1 MQPKCMWKVKRQ
13 LCLHLLVIFLF
24 PSLMFAG
31 EQAAPQVVTLQEVLI
46 NITKNDPSI
55 IEALK
60 QYDSVLAERS
70 IADSEYY
77 PTIGTELSAGPERT
91 NGVPT
96 NNDTENLMSASATLY
111 ARQNLYNGGKTTAFV
126 NETDARILAAAYEVL
141 NVANR
146 VYLDSSEA
154 YINVVKAGKFL
165 QVAEKNVQTQE
176 RILRQVREKTE
187 AGFNRASELYN
198 SESRLALARANY
210 ISRQQDLH
218 QALVVFQRQFGRLL
232 RPEQFIKPEPTYQ
245 IPETLPETVDVAFRK
260 HPALKVAKYNIQT
273 SRYTYEKAKAAYY
286 PTLDFELIGNYR
298 SDTGGENGD
307 TNQSGAFVTLNYTF
321 FDGGARDGRKASDQ
335 QSLRKEYQRAYIER
349 RNVNETVR
357 LAWNIRE
364 ADEFKK
370 DYLKSHVSLS
380 LKTLI
385 AFKDEYYVG
394 RRTLQDLLNMENEYT
409 DAQLALY
416 ESEFSHLIAQYRIM
430 QATGALLDEYD
441 TGLRTMLNLPRE
453 ESNEMEQ
460 YEDLDLDRDQD
471 QLADISDQCDNSEPH
486 AAVKLHGCSE
496 DDVNTSSYPYG
507 DGSQLSPYI
516 TPQDAMVPAKISA
529 PKESQNKTQP

>member
-1 MQPKCMWKVKRQ
+1 MTQLKSICKVKRQ
-13 LCLHLLVIFLF
+13 LCLFLLVIVIS

-31 EQAAPQVVTLQEVLI
+31 EQAGPQVVTLREVLM
-46 NITKNDPSI
+46 NITRNDPSI
-55 IEALK
+55 IEALR
-60 QYDSVLAERS
+60 QYNSVLAERS

-96 NNDTENLMSASATLY
+96 DDDTENLMSASATLY
-111 ARQNLYNGGKTTAFV
+111 ARQNLYNGGQTTAFV
-126 NETDARILAAAYEVL
+126 KETDARILAAAYEVL
-141 NVANR
+141 NVANQ
-146 VYLDSSEA
+146 VYLESAEA
-154 YINVVKAGKFL
+154 YINVVKTGKFL
-165 QVAEKNVQTQE
+165 QVAEKNVLTQE

-232 RPEQFIKPEPTYQ
+232 RPEQFIRPEPTYQ
-245 IPETLPETVDVAFRK
+245 IPETLQETVDVAFHK
-260 HPALKVAKYNIQT
+260 HPALQVAKYNIQT
-273 SRYTYEKAKAAYY
+273 SRYTYEKAKAAYS
-286 PTLDFELIGNYR
+286 PTLDFEVLGNYR

-307 TNQSGAFVTLNYTF
+307 TNQAGAFLTVNYTF
-321 FDGGARDGRKASDQ
+321 FDGGARDGRKASDK
-335 QSLRKEYQRAYIER
+335 QSLRKEYQRSYIER

-357 LAWNIRE
+357 LAWNIKE

-370 DYLKSHVSLS
+370 DYLESHVALS

-416 ESEFSHLIAQYRIM
+416 ESEFSHLIAQFRLM
-430 QATGALLDEYD
+430 QATGVLLWEYD
-441 TGLRTMLNLPRE
+441 SGLREMLKLPKE
-453 ESNEMEQ
+453 ESNEIEQ
-460 YEDLDLDRDQD
+460 YEDFDLDRDQD

-486 AAVKLHGCSE
+486 AAVKLYGCTE
-496 DDVNTSSYPYG
+496 DEVKTSSYPY
-507 DGSQLSPYI
+507 DDISQLSPYI
-516 TPQDAMVPAKISA
+516 APLNRQPPIQISTP
-529 PKESQNKTQP
+529 